1 MCEDFMSC
9 KWKNLLPDDTR
20 IVELASAIAIFISVV
35 LMFFGFGADHT
46 QYTSVLVF
54 SAIISFLQLL
64 ALVVLDHAEALRVY
78 ASLVMGGLMIYLGI
92 VHSDSISVFN
102 YVTMFTLGIANLYA
116 FLVNNQR
123 LVWK

>member
-1 MCEDFMSC
+1 MSC